1 MMKKIV
7 GTFHLFELHQSIF
20 LIDDENQSHIAI
32 CSLDDMAKN
41 IADLCHVHQVNNV
54 HLFGNAETAKEI
66 ASDIR
71 ANSGLKYNNNT
82 IEVEIN

>member
-7 GTFHLFELHQSIF
+7 GTFNLFELYQSIF
-20 LIDDENQSHIAI
+20 LIDDEKQSHIAI

-41 IADLCHVHQVNNV
+41 IADLCHIHQVSNV

-66 ASDIR
+66 ALDIR
-71 ANSGLKYNNNT
+71 SNASLKYGNNM

>member
-1 MMKKIV
+1 MKKIV
-7 GTFHLFELHQSIF
+7 GTFNLFELYQSIF
-20 LIDDENQSHIAI
+20 LIDDEKQSHIAI

-41 IADLCHVHQVNNV
+41 IADLCHIHQVSNV

-66 ASDIR
+66 ALDIR
-71 ANSGLKYNNNT
+71 SNASLKYGNNM